1 MVGRSNKSALL
12 SKEVVPLEQ
21 WSEMGPKSLGY
32 ILGSTI
38 AVQAHHKAAQT
49 DLDSFLLAD
58 GACPGSRKVMKNG
71 ETLAPK

>member
-1 MVGRSNKSALL
+1 
-12 SKEVVPLEQ
+12 
-21 WSEMGPKSLGY
+21 MGAKSLGY

-38 AVQAHHKAAQT
+38 AVQAQHKAAQT

-58 GACPGSRKVMKNG
+58 GACPGSRKVMKHR